1 MTYISRP
8 PTRARLQELMQDLEA
23 VEARLGPMEAE
34 LDDMGIDVSR
44 DPAYLAERSRA
55 ENLISLIDDIMA
67 ELEVEDEPKRLARP
81 TAAHQDASVIRLI
94 RGY

>member
-34 LDDMGIDVSR
+34 LDNMGVEVSR
-44 DPAYLAERSRA
+44 DPAYLAERDRA
-55 ENLISLIDDIMA
+55 ENLVSLIDDYLE
-67 ELEVEDEPKRLARP
+67 ELETEDEPKRLARP
-81 TAAHQDASVIRLI
+81 TASHQDASVIRLL

>member
-23 VEARLGPMEAE
+23 VETRLGPMEAE
-34 LDDMGIDVSR
+34 LDNMGVDVSR
-44 DPAYLAERSRA
+44 DPAYLAERARA
-55 ENLISLIDDIMA
+55 ENLMSLIDDYLE
-67 ELEVEDEPKRLARP
+67 ELETEEPKRLARP
-81 TAAHQDASVIRLI
+81 TAADHDASVIRLL